1 MKKTLKL
8 IGIIAIAAVL
18 GLSMTVCELSVEES
32 DEQPTLI
39 TYTANGN
46 STTYTTAINL
56 TFSAAV
62 TGLIADDIT
71 VTNGPGAAV
80 TKGELTGS
88 GATYSLAVTVA
99 TAGNV
104 TVSINKDGIQS
115 GPKTVAVYGPI
126 QLTANQWAEGNI
138 PTSGDQQWFSFTA
151 TAATQYLH
159 VSFGTLTDLYVN
171 VYNSSGVVQGSET
184 TLSSSST
191 NKYISRS
198 SLTAG
203 QTYYIMVR
211 PYGSN
216 SGTYRIGFT
225 ALETAPI
232 LPSNAIPLTENQWAD
247 GSLPTSGEQWFSF
260 TAAAST
266 QYIHVYFGT
275 LTDLYVQVYTSSGAT
290 SGSETNY
297 SSTTKSS
304 RPSLTA
310 GQTYYIRVRPY
321 SSYSGDYRIAFT
333 ASITAPPVQ
342 LPPNAIPLT
351 VNQWA
356 DGSLPTS
363 NDEQWFSFTATAST
377 QYIPFSSGTLI
388 HVYVQVYDS
397 SGTEVGSQTNLNST
411 ATNTSRSLTTGQ
423 TYYIRVRPYS
433 SSNSGTYR
441 IGFNTTPL
449 PPGAGAT
456 PIIPLTANQWADG
469 SLPTSNDEQWFSFT
483 ATASTQYIH
492 FAPGTLTE
500 LTSLYVNVYNS
511 SGQGSSETRL
521 NSSTNYIVRPLTSGQ
536 TYYIMVRLDS
546 GYSGTYR
553 IGFTPSTVP
562 PVTNAIP
569 LTVNQWANGSLPTS
583 NDEQWF
589 SFTATASTQYIHFSR
604 GTLINVSVQV
614 YDSSG
619 ATVGSQMNLDSYTTR
634 ASRTLAEGQTYYI
647 RVRPYAISYSGT
659 YVIGF
664 TSTTELPNW

>member
-397 SGTEVGSQTNLNST
+397 SGTEVGSQTSLSSYT
-411 ATNTSRSLTTGQ
+411 TNTSR
-423 TYYIRVRPYS
+423 
-433 SSNSGTYR
+433 
-441 IGFNTTPL
+441 
-449 PPGAGAT
+449 
-456 PIIPLTANQWADG
+456 
-469 SLPTSNDEQWFSFT
+469 
-483 ATASTQYIH
+483 
-492 FAPGTLTE
+492 TL
-500 LTSLYVNVYNS
+500 S
-511 SGQGSSETRL
+511 
-521 NSSTNYIVRPLTSGQ
+521 SGQ
-536 TYYIMVRLDS
+536 TYYIKVTPTYND
-546 GYSGTYR
+546 YIGTYR
-553 IGFTPSTVP
+553 IAF
-562 PVTNAIP
+562 N
-569 LTVNQWANGSLPTS
+569 
-583 NDEQWF
+583 
-589 SFTATASTQYIHFSR
+589 
-604 GTLINVSVQV
+604 
-614 YDSSG
+614 
-619 ATVGSQMNLDSYTTR
+619 
-634 ASRTLAEGQTYYI
+634 
-647 RVRPYAISYSGT
+647 
-659 YVIGF
+659 
-664 TSTTELPNW
+664 TSTTAPN